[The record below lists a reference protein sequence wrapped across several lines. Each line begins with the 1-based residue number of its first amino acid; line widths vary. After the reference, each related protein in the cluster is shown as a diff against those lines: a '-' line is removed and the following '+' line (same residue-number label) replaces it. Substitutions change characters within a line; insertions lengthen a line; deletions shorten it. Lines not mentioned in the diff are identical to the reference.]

1 MKIDFIKINLK
12 IIVLILFILS
22 LSSCAEK
29 ISHSGKIWNTKDN
42 IYNFKT
48 KKEIISYFGYPNYID
63 PIEKKYFYYSQKRI
77 SKNFFNNKTIYK
89 KLLIF
94 TFNPDDT
101 IKLINEYDINEKN
114 KTKIIKDQT
123 ESNVIQKGLLEKIF
137 GGVGKG
143 ATPTT
148 P

>member
-12 IIVLILFILS
+12 IILLILFILS

-42 IYNFKT
+42 IYDFKT

-94 TFNPDDT
+94 
-101 IKLINEYDINEKN
+101 
-114 KTKIIKDQT
+114 
-123 ESNVIQKGLLEKIF
+123 
-137 GGVGKG
+137 VGC
-143 ATPTT
+143 
-148 P
+148 